1 MNEHRI
7 LEASPNTF
15 DGEAISRADREFLAS
30 LGDHPLARH
39 PLYSVPPPP
48 RPNYEPCAT
57 IADRQAAQEACFP
70 ATLDW
75 MLVNYAYYTGA
86 FMGKGGVISLVDG
99 EICTIA
105 SMRSFMLPYAIVE
118 EGPKGGLKKTSVVDV
133 WISHPQRAQIDKIQT
148 RFDKSRPTFEEDGLM
163 VFNRYWPP
171 AHPTS
176 GGEIETFKAF
186 FAHLIPDTTER
197 EWFWNYLAHKM
208 RRPWVPMICVIM
220 VAEDF
225 GTGRGTLF
233 EILTLL
239 FGKDYVIPCSFTELT
254 GTSGAARFN
263 DRTANALFGVV
274 GEAVS
279 EDGHQQAQRRLSY
292 ESLKNIIEPSQ
303 TALRRFEQK
312 NQHAYAQPSAMTL
325 LIATNHRDVIKL
337 PRDDRRCCVLRGGD
351 KMSKTERAKIRAW
364 MAVPENIGALQRTLS
379 ETPAPPLDVFDPY
392 GEPPPFAGRLEM
404 IGMGRS
410 RIEDAYEA
418 AMDALE
424 GFPLFTMTQAK
435 RLIGYFGDY
444 TSGDWA
450 NQALHAIAKNTYR
463 LRGGRIR
470 HRKRREIVYA
480 RSDAE
485 RRRWLPADK
494 AMIATALDRTEE
506 RIGQVINGSDGQFD
520 IGARLKEA
528 DREPPKENEED

>member
-1 MNEHRI
+1 MNEHS
-7 LEASPNTF
+7 APKANPNTF
-15 DGEAISRADREFLAS
+15 DGDAISRADREFLVS
-30 LGDHPLARH
+30 LSDHPLVRH
-39 PLYSVPPPP
+39 PLYSVLPPP
-48 RPNYEPCAT
+48 RPNYERCTT
-57 IADRQAAQEACFP
+57 IADRQAAQEECFP
-70 ATLDW
+70 PALDW
-75 MLVNYAYYTGA
+75 LLVNYAYYTGA

-105 SMRSFMLPYAIVE
+105 SLRGFMLPWSIVE
-118 EGPKGGLKKTSVVDV
+118 EGPKHGLKKTSVADV
-133 WISHPQRAQIDKIQT
+133 WMSHPLRTQIDKIQT
-148 RFDKSRPTFEEDGLM
+148 RFDKPRPTFEEDGLT

-186 FAHLIPDTTER
+186 FARLIPDPTER
-197 EWFWNYLAHKM
+197 EWFWNYLGHKM

-220 VAEDF
+220 VAEEF

-239 FGKDYVIPCSFTELT
+239 FGKDYVIPCTFTELT

-292 ESLKNIIEPSQ
+292 ESLKNLIEPSQ

-351 KMSKTERAKIRAW
+351 KMSKTERAKIRIW
-364 MAVPENIGALQRTLS
+364 MAVPENIGALRRALL
-379 ETPAPPLDVFDPY
+379 ETPAVPLEAFDPY

-410 RIEDAYEA
+410 RIEDAFEEA
-418 AMDALE
+418 MNAL
-424 GFPLFTMTQAK
+424 PRQSLFTMAQAK
-435 RLIGYFGDY
+435 KLIGYFGSY
-444 TSGDWA
+444 AGGDWSDRA
-450 NQALHAIAKNTYR
+450 QHAITKNAYR
-463 LRGGRIR
+463 LHEGRIR
-470 HRKRREIVYA
+470 HNGRKEVVYA
-480 RSDAE
+480 RSATE
-485 RRRWLPADK
+485 RRHWLPAEK
-494 AMIATALDRTEE
+494 AVILKALNDTEA
-506 RIGQVINGSDGQFD
+506 RITRIINTGDLND
-520 IGARLKEA
+520 LAARLKKGGDEQQS
-528 DREPPKENEED
+528 DGE